1 MELEEYKAK
10 AKEYLAKLNSDEKY
24 DYDTNALELVSNY
37 ECEFGGDFSIV
48 DDYMID
54 EIVKKDVEKYGW
66 DRVACFLANA
76 TELNP
81 PYGHRIDAY
90 GNLQNIDLEDIKL
103 WLEDII
109 ND

>member
-1 MELEEYKAK
+1 MDEYKVK
-10 AKEYLAKLNSDEKY
+10 AKEFLKKLNSEDKYKY
-24 DYDTNALELVSNY
+24 DDEALEFVREYDY
-37 ECEFGGDFSIV
+37 ENIADFNIV
-48 DDYMID
+48 DDE
-54 EIVKKDVEKYGW
+54 EIEQIIINDAKEYGW

-76 TELNP
+76 ELNP
-81 PYGHRIDAY
+81 PYGYRIDAY

>member
-1 MELEEYKAK
+1 MEKEEYKAK
-10 AKEYLAKLNSDEKY
+10 AKEYLAKLNSSEKY
-24 DYDTNALELVSNY
+24 DYDDDALELVRNW
-37 ECEFGGDFSIV
+37 ECEFGGEFNIV
-48 DDYMID
+48 DDYTID
-54 EIVKKDVEKYGW
+54 QLVKKDVEECGW

-76 TELNP
+76 ELNP

-90 GNLQNIDLEDIKL
+90 GNLQNIDLVDIKL

>member
-1 MELEEYKAK
+1 MSNEEYKAK
-10 AKEYLAKLNSDEKY
+10 AKEYLSKLNSSEKY
-24 DYDTNALELVSNY
+24 DYDSNALELIRKY
-37 ECEFGGDFSIV
+37 ECDFGGDFNIV

-54 EIVKKDVEKYGW
+54 QIVKKDVEEYGW

-76 TELNP
+76 EIYP

-90 GNLQNIDLEDIKL
+90 GNLQNIDLDDIKL

>member
-1 MELEEYKAK
+1 MKKVEYKAK
-10 AKEYLAKLNSDEKY
+10 AKEYLAKLNSNEKY
-24 DYDTNALELVSNY
+24 DYDDDALELVRNW
-37 ECEFGGDFSIV
+37 ECEFGGDFNIV
-48 DDYMID
+48 DDYTID
-54 EIVKKDVEKYGW
+54 QLVKKDVEEYGW

-76 TELNP
+76 ELNP

>member
-1 MELEEYKAK
+1 MDEYKVK
-10 AKEYLAKLNSDEKY
+10 AKELLKKLNSEDKYKY
-24 DYDTNALELVSNY
+24 DDEALEFVREYDY
-37 ECEFGGDFSIV
+37 ENIADFNIV
-48 DDYMID
+48 DDE
-54 EIVKKDVEKYGW
+54 EIEQIIINDAKEYGW

-76 TELNP
+76 ELNP

-90 GNLQNIDLEDIKL
+90 GNLQNIDLDDIKL

>member
-1 MELEEYKAK
+1 MNEYKVK
-10 AKEYLAKLNSDEKY
+10 AKELLKKLNSEDKYKY
-24 DYDTNALELVSNY
+24 DDEALKFVREYAY
-37 ECEFGGDFSIV
+37 ENVADFNIV
-48 DDYMID
+48 DDE
-54 EIVKKDVEKYGW
+54 EIEQIIINDAKKYGW

-76 TELNP
+76 ELNP

-90 GNLQNIDLEDIKL
+90 GNLQNIDLEAIKL

>member
-1 MELEEYKAK
+1 MNEYKAK
-10 AKEYLAKLNSDEKY
+10 AKELLKKLNSEDKYKY
-24 DYDTNALELVSNY
+24 DDEALKFVREYDY
-37 ECEFGGDFSIV
+37 ENVADFNIV
-48 DDYMID
+48 DDE
-54 EIVKKDVEKYGW
+54 EIEQIIINDAKEYGW

-76 TELNP
+76 ELNP

>member
-1 MELEEYKAK
+1 MEKEEYKAK
-10 AKEYLAKLNSDEKY
+10 AKEYLAKLNSKEKY
-24 DYDTNALELVSNY
+24 NYDDDALELVRNW
-37 ECEFGGDFSIV
+37 ECEFGGDFNIV
-48 DDYMID
+48 DDYTID
-54 EIVKKDVEKYGW
+54 EIVKKDANEYGW

-76 TELNP
+76 ELNP

>member
-1 MELEEYKAK
+1 MNKEEYKAK

-24 DYDTNALELVSNY
+24 DYDDDALGLIKNY
-37 ECEFGGDFSIV
+37 DCDYDTEFNIV

-54 EIVKKDVEKYGW
+54 QYVKKEVEEYGW

-76 TELNP
+76 ELNP

-90 GNLQNIDLEDIKL
+90 GNLQNIGLDDIKL
-103 WLEDII
+103 WLQDII

>member
-1 MELEEYKAK
+1 MNTEEYKAK

-24 DYDTNALELVSNY
+24 DYDDDALELIREY
-37 ECEFGGDFSIV
+37 ERDYDRDFNIV
-48 DDYMID
+48 DDYLID
-54 EIVKKDVEKYGW
+54 EIVKKDVNEYGW

-76 TELNP
+76 ELNP

-90 GNLQNIDLEDIKL
+90 GNLQNIDLDDIKL